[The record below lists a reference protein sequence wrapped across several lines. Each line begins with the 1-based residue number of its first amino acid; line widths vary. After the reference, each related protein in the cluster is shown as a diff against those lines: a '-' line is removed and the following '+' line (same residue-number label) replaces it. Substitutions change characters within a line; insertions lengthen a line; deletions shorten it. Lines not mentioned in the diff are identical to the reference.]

1 MNTDVDAVDLPDGAC
16 CTSGMQCASTY
27 CDYRIW
33 TCSPLLE
40 DGTTADSDTASDTAD
55 ADAESEAGT
64 SDSAAPTATSGIDA
78 VDAEVESAVM
88 TTDSTGADTTDT
100 IQDCA
105 TNMNTDVDA
114 VGLPDGA
121 CCTSGMQCASTHCDY
136 GIWTCSPLLEDGTT
150 ADSDTAS

>member
-55 ADAESEAGT
+55 ADAEIEVMT
-64 SDSAAPTATSGIDA
+64 SDSA
-78 VDAEVESAVM
+78 
-88 TTDSTGADTTDT
+88 GADTTDT

-114 VGLPDGA
+114 VDLPDGA
-121 CCTSGMQCASTHCDY
+121 CCTSGMQCASTYCD
-136 GIWTCSPLLEDGTT
+136 
-150 ADSDTAS
+150 